1 MKKTLAI
8 ALLAALGAM
17 AHAQQPARATITK
30 STEIFTV
37 VEKNPEYPGGD
48 EALYQFIASN
58 IQYPEAAKADGKG
71 GMVYLTFVIET
82 DGTISDVKVLRSP
95 HPALGEEAVRVVR
108 LMPKWKPGKQRGKK
122 VRVQYNLPINFQL
135 Q

>member
-8 ALLAALGAM
+8 ALLVALGAM
-17 AHAQQPARATITK
+17 AHAQKPARATVTK

>member
-8 ALLAALGAM
+8 ALLVALGAM
-17 AHAQQPARATITK
+17 AHAQQPVRATVTK

>member
-17 AHAQQPARATITK
+17 AHAQQPARATVTK

>member
-1 MKKTLAI
+1 MEKTLAI
-8 ALLAALGAM
+8 ALLVALGAM
-17 AHAQQPARATITK
+17 AHAQQPARATVTK